1 MGGAHHTPA
10 NQRPNKIKAMKK
22 IISLLLF
29 LTTGMALYA
38 QTVTLS
44 EPIVLRNDIAYHLLG
59 EMGSHTLLFRDR
71 STTFEV
77 VGLNKAMKESWTK
90 ELELD
95 RRLPK
100 VIDIL
105 PEDAHFTLFYQFKDR
120 THTKLKAHR
129 YGPGANLLDSVTI
142 VDLGYLFY
150 TPKFIPVYSE
160 DKSKTLFFF
169 TEKQDMMRAVC
180 FDNNRLELLWQTV
193 VTPQDFNFYQ
203 NFLEVLVDN
212 DGDMTIVAERD
223 NYRTKREDHHFE
235 FYHYDGGT
243 DRLTR
248 FDLTMPEKLTFDVIF
263 SIDPLNKRIVGA
275 GLYSEKNLGRSDGFF
290 YLNIN
295 PDRPEDFVKASHP
308 FSEEF
313 IVSLLGKEADK
324 TKGVPEGLLRDVV
337 LRKDGGV
344 LLIGELSRTFER
356 NGANMTRNFYDGTG
370 RFSVDYYYDEIF
382 VLSIHP
388 DGDLHWS
395 TVMHKK
401 QYSQDDDGIYSS
413 FFVFKTASSLRFLFN
428 DEIKYENTVSEYV
441 LRGNGRFDRNS
452 LMSTENLKL
461 RLRFRDAMQVDANTL
476 LIPSERRNRLKI
488 ARLEYN

>member
-1 MGGAHHTPA
+1 
-10 NQRPNKIKAMKK
+10 MKK
-22 IISLLLF
+22 IKSLLLF
-29 LTTGMALYA
+29 LTLGIALSA

-44 EPIVLRNDIAYHLLG
+44 EPIVLRNDIAYHILG
-59 EMGSHTLLFRDR
+59 EMGGHTLLFRDR

-95 RRLPK
+95 RRIPK
-100 VIDIL
+100 VLDIL
-105 PEDAHFTLFYQFKDR
+105 PDEAHFTLFYQFKDR

-129 YGPGANLLDSVTI
+129 YGPGANLLDSVTV

-150 TPKFIPVYSE
+150 TPSFIPVYSE
-160 DKSKTLFFF
+160 DKSKTLLFF
-169 TEKQDMMRAVC
+169 TEKQDVMRAVC
-180 FDNNRLELLWQTV
+180 FDNHKMELLWQTV

-212 DGDMTIVAERD
+212 DGNMTIVTERN
-223 NYRTKREDHHFE
+223 NYRTKREDHLYE
-235 FYHYDGGT
+235 FYYYNGNT
-243 DRLTR
+243 DRLTQ
-248 FDLTMPEKLTFDVIF
+248 FVLTMPEQLTFDVIF
-263 SIDPLNKRIVGA
+263 TIDPLNKRLVGT
-275 GLYSEKNLGRSDGFF
+275 GLYSEKNLGHSDGFF
-290 YLNIN
+290 YIN
-295 PDRPEDFVKASHP
+295 VDPRRPDDFAKASQP
-308 FSEEF
+308 FSEAF

-324 TKGVPEGLLRDVV
+324 TKGVPEGLLRDIV

-344 LLIGELSRTFER
+344 LLIGELGRTFER
-356 NGANMTRNFYDGTG
+356 NGANMTRNFYDGNG
-370 RFSVDYYYDEIF
+370 RFSVDYYFDEIF

-388 DGDLHWS
+388 DGKLHWS

-413 FFVFKTASSLRFLFN
+413 FFLFKTASSLRFLFN

-461 RLRFRDAMQVDANTL
+461 RLRFRDAMQIDANTL

-488 ARLEYN
+488 ARLEYE

>member
-1 MGGAHHTPA
+1 
-10 NQRPNKIKAMKK
+10 MKK
-22 IISLLLF
+22 ITSLLLF
-29 LTTGMALYA
+29 LTIGVATSA
-38 QTVTLS
+38 QRVTLS
-44 EPIVLRNDIAYHLLG
+44 EPIVLRNDIAYHILG
-59 EMGSHTLLFRDR
+59 EMGGHTLLFRDR
-71 STTFEV
+71 STIFEV

-90 ELELD
+90 GLELD
-95 RRLPK
+95 RRMPK
-100 VIDIL
+100 VLDIL
-105 PEDAHFTLFYQFKDR
+105 PDDGYFTLFYQFKDR

-129 YGPGANLLDSVTI
+129 YGPGANLLDSVMI
-142 VDLGYLFY
+142 VDLGNLFY
-150 TPKFIPVYSE
+150 TPGFMPVYSE
-160 DKSKTLFFF
+160 DKSKTLLFF
-169 TEKQDMMRAVC
+169 TEKQDVMRAVC
-180 FDNNRLELLWQTV
+180 FDNKRMELLWQTV
-193 VTPQDFNFYQ
+193 VSPQDFNFYQ

-212 DGDMTIVAERD
+212 DGDMTIVTERD
-223 NYRTKREDHHFE
+223 NYRTKREEHFYE
-235 FYHYDGGT
+235 FFHYDGLT
-243 DRLTR
+243 DQLSR
-248 FDLTMPEKLTFDVIF
+248 FGLPMPDQLTFDVIF
-263 SIDPLNKRIVGA
+263 TIDPLNKRLVGT

-290 YLNIN
+290 YINID
-295 PDRPEDFVKASHP
+295 PDDPEDYVKASHEFP
-308 FSEEF
+308 EEF
-313 IVSLLGKEADK
+313 VVSLLGKEADK
-324 TKGVPEGLLRDVV
+324 TKGVPEGLLRDIV

-356 NGANMTRNFYDGTG
+356 NGANVTRNFYDGNG

-388 DGDLHWS
+388 DGKLHWS

-441 LRGNGRFDRNS
+441 LRGKGRFDRNS

-461 RLRFRDAMQVDANTL
+461 RLRFRDAMQIDANTL

>member
-1 MGGAHHTPA
+1 
-10 NQRPNKIKAMKK
+10 MKK
-22 IISLLLF
+22 VVSLLLF
-29 LTTGMALYA
+29 LAFGVILYA
-38 QTVTLS
+38 QRVTLS
-44 EPIVLRNDIAYHLLG
+44 EPIILRNDIAYHILG
-59 EMGSHTLLFRDR
+59 EMGEHTLLFRDR

-90 ELELD
+90 PLELD

-100 VIDIL
+100 VVDIL
-105 PEDAHFTLFYQFKDR
+105 PAETHFTLLYQFKDK

-150 TPKFIPVYSE
+150 TPRFIPVYSE
-160 DKSKTLFFF
+160 DKSKTLLFF
-169 TEKQDMMRAVC
+169 TEKQDVMRAIC
-180 FDNNRLELLWQTV
+180 FDNNNMELLWQTM

-212 DGDMTIVAERD
+212 DGNMTIVTERD
-223 NYRTKREDHHFE
+223 NYRTKREDHLYE
-235 FYHYDGGT
+235 FYHYDGIT

-248 FDLTMPEKLTFDVIF
+248 FSLPMEDKLTFDVVF
-263 SIDPLNKRIVGA
+263 KVDPLNKRLVVT
-275 GLYSEKNLGRSDGFF
+275 GLYSGKNLGRSDGFF
-290 YLNIN
+290 YINVDPYN
-295 PDRPEDFVKASHP
+295 PDSYVLESMEFP
-308 FSEEF
+308 EEF
-313 IVSLLGKEADK
+313 IVTLLGKEADK
-324 TKGVPEGLLRDVV
+324 SKGVPEALLRDIV

-356 NGANMTRNFYDGTG
+356 NGANVARNFYDTNG

-388 DGDLHWS
+388 SGQLHWS

-441 LRGNGRFDRNS
+441 LRGNGNFDRNS

-461 RLRFRDAMQVDANTL
+461 RLRFRDALQIDANTL